1 MEKEEVIVNNEE
13 AKEEVINKQ
22 EDKINIPLKDLV
34 EQEKEKYYLAKELA
48 KQQSFNEELTKKFEE
63 LQNQIKELK
72 ETKINYVE
80 AKEQAEQMKQSP
92 ANESWA
98 DFVKRVKYKN
108 TRITKGILCSIS
120 FSMI

>member
-1 MEKEEVIVNNEE
+1 MEKEEIIVNNEE
-13 AKEEVINKQ
+13 QKQEVINNQ

-63 LQNQIKELK
+63 LQNQVKELK

-80 AKEQAEQMKQSP
+80 AKEQDQQTKQSP
-92 ANESWA
+92 ANESWE

-108 TRITKGILCSIS
+108 
-120 FSMI
+120 

>member
-13 AKEEVINKQ
+13 QKEEVINKQ

-34 EQEKEKYYLAKELA
+34 EQEKEKYFLAKELA

-92 ANESWA
+92 TQESWA

-108 TRITKGILCSIS
+108 
-120 FSMI
+120 

>member
-13 AKEEVINKQ
+13 QKEEVINKQ

-48 KQQSFNEELTKKFEE
+48 KQQSFTAELTKKFEE
-63 LQNQIKELK
+63 LQNQLKALK

-80 AKEQAEQMKQSP
+80 AKEQTEQMKQSP

-98 DFVKRVKYKN
+98 DYVKRVKYKN
-108 TRITKGILCSIS
+108 
-120 FSMI
+120 

>member
-13 AKEEVINKQ
+13 QKEEVINKQ

-80 AKEQAEQMKQSP
+80 AKEQMEQMKQSP
-92 ANESWA
+92 TNESWA

-108 TRITKGILCSIS
+108 
-120 FSMI
+120 

>member
-1 MEKEEVIVNNEE
+1 MEKEEIIVNNEPT
-13 AKEEVINKQ
+13 KEEVINKQ

-80 AKEQAEQMKQSP
+80 AKEQMEQMKQSP

-108 TRITKGILCSIS
+108 
-120 FSMI
+120 

>member
-13 AKEEVINKQ
+13 QKEEVINKQ

-92 ANESWA
+92 AQESWA

-108 TRITKGILCSIS
+108 
-120 FSMI
+120 

>member
-13 AKEEVINKQ
+13 QKEEVISKQ

-92 ANESWA
+92 TQES
-98 DFVKRVKYKN
+98 
-108 TRITKGILCSIS
+108 
-120 FSMI
+120 

>member
-13 AKEEVINKQ
+13 QKEEVINKE

-108 TRITKGILCSIS
+108 
-120 FSMI
+120 

>member
-13 AKEEVINKQ
+13 QKEEVINKQ

-92 ANESWA
+92 TQESWA

-108 TRITKGILCSIS
+108 
-120 FSMI
+120 

>member
-1 MEKEEVIVNNEE
+1 MEKEEIIVNNEPT
-13 AKEEVINKQ
+13 KEEVINKE

-108 TRITKGILCSIS
+108 
-120 FSMI
+120 

>member
-13 AKEEVINKQ
+13 QKEEVINKQ

-92 ANESWA
+92 VNESWA

-108 TRITKGILCSIS
+108 
-120 FSMI
+120 

>member
-1 MEKEEVIVNNEE
+1 MEKEEEIIVNNEE
-13 AKEEVINKQ
+13 QKQEVINNQ

-63 LQNQIKELK
+63 LQNQVKELK

-80 AKEQAEQMKQSP
+80 AKEQEQQTKQSP
-92 ANESWA
+92 ANESWE
-98 DFVKRVKYKN
+98 DFVKRVKYRN
-108 TRITKGILCSIS
+108 
-120 FSMI
+120 

>member
-1 MEKEEVIVNNEE
+1 MEKEEVIVNNEPT
-13 AKEEVINKQ
+13 KEEVINKE

-48 KQQSFNEELTKKFEE
+48 KQQTFNEELTKKFEE

-80 AKEQAEQMKQSP
+80 AKEQAEQIKQSP

-108 TRITKGILCSIS
+108 
-120 FSMI
+120 

>member
-13 AKEEVINKQ
+13 QKEEVISKQ

-34 EQEKEKYYLAKELA
+34 EQEKEKYFLAKELA

-80 AKEQAEQMKQSP
+80 AKEQMEQMKQSP
-92 ANESWA
+92 TQESWA

-108 TRITKGILCSIS
+108 
-120 FSMI
+120 

>member
-1 MEKEEVIVNNEE
+1 MEQEEIIVNNEE
-13 AKEEVINKQ
+13 QKEEVISKQ

-80 AKEQAEQMKQSP
+80 AKEQEQQTKQSP
-92 ANESWA
+92 ANESWE

-108 TRITKGILCSIS
+108 
-120 FSMI
+120 

>member
-1 MEKEEVIVNNEE
+1 MEKEEVIS
-13 AKEEVINKQ
+13 KQ

-34 EQEKEKYYLAKELA
+34 EQEKEKQYLAKELA

-80 AKEQAEQMKQSP
+80 AKEQMEQMKQSP

-108 TRITKGILCSIS
+108 
-120 FSMI
+120 

>member
-13 AKEEVINKQ
+13 QKEEVISKQ

-34 EQEKEKYYLAKELA
+34 EQEKEKYFLAKELA

-80 AKEQAEQMKQSP
+80 AKEQMEQMKQSP

-108 TRITKGILCSIS
+108 
-120 FSMI
+120 

>member
-80 AKEQAEQMKQSP
+80 AKEQMEQMKQSP

-108 TRITKGILCSIS
+108 
-120 FSMI
+120 

>member
-1 MEKEEVIVNNEE
+1 MEKEEIIVNNEE
-13 AKEEVINKQ
+13 QKEEVISKQ

-108 TRITKGILCSIS
+108 
-120 FSMI
+120 

>member
-1 MEKEEVIVNNEE
+1 MEKEEIIVNNEPT
-13 AKEEVINKQ
+13 KEEVINKQ

-80 AKEQAEQMKQSP
+80 AKEQAEQVKQSP
-92 ANESWA
+92 AQESWA

-108 TRITKGILCSIS
+108 
-120 FSMI
+120 

>member
-1 MEKEEVIVNNEE
+1 MEKEEIIVNNEE
-13 AKEEVINKQ
+13 QEQEVINNQ

-80 AKEQAEQMKQSP
+80 AKEQEQQTKQSP
-92 ANESWA
+92 ANESWE
-98 DFVKRVKYKN
+98 DFVKRVKYRN
-108 TRITKGILCSIS
+108 
-120 FSMI
+120 

>member
-1 MEKEEVIVNNEE
+1 MEKEEIIVNNEPT
-13 AKEEVINKQ
+13 KEEVINNQ

-48 KQQSFNEELTKKFEE
+48 KQQTFNEELTKKFEE

-80 AKEQAEQMKQSP
+80 AKEQAEQIKQSP

-108 TRITKGILCSIS
+108 
-120 FSMI
+120 

>member
-13 AKEEVINKQ
+13 AKEEVISKQ

-80 AKEQAEQMKQSP
+80 AKEQMEQMKQSP

-108 TRITKGILCSIS
+108 
-120 FSMI
+120 

>member
-1 MEKEEVIVNNEE
+1 MEKEEIIVNNEE
-13 AKEEVINKQ
+13 QKEEVINKE

-48 KQQSFNEELTKKFEE
+48 KQQTFNEELTKKFEE

-108 TRITKGILCSIS
+108 
-120 FSMI
+120 

>member
-1 MEKEEVIVNNEE
+1 MIVNNEE
-13 AKEEVINKQ
+13 QKEEVINKQ

-34 EQEKEKYYLAKELA
+34 EQEKEKYFLAKELA

-80 AKEQAEQMKQSP
+80 AKEQMEQMKQSP
-92 ANESWA
+92 ANES
-98 DFVKRVKYKN
+98 
-108 TRITKGILCSIS
+108 
-120 FSMI
+120 

>member
-13 AKEEVINKQ
+13 IKEEVINKQ

-108 TRITKGILCSIS
+108 
-120 FSMI
+120 